1 MRRLIVI
8 CEGHA
13 ERVVV
18 DRLLSP
24 SLKAAGFAEV
34 SGVLIGEG
42 VRPQGGGGIAWD
54 AVRFDVKAA
63 LAQDPEAI
71 VTTFIDLYGTI
82 AGFPEKT
89 FMDDKHRFEEFM
101 REEIPEPRFVPYI
114 QRYEF
119 EALLFADYR
128 AAGRALAG
136 HNEARRVELQNAF
149 AQILE
154 TCGGTPEEID
164 DDARTCPSGRIREL
178 APSFEEQKVRR
189 AINFCAHASL
199 SSIREKCPG
208 FDEWLRCLE
217 TLAKG
222 A

>member
-1 MRRLIVI
+1 MRRLIVV

-13 ERVVV
+13 ERVFV

-24 SLKAAGFAEV
+24 SLKAAGFTEV

-42 VRPQGGGGIAWD
+42 VRPQGGGGVAWD
-54 AVRFDVKAA
+54 AVRFDVNAA
-63 LAQDPEAI
+63 LAQDPQAI

-89 FMDDKHRFEEFM
+89 FKDDKHRFEEFM

-119 EALLFADYR
+119 EALLFADHR

-136 HNEARRVELQNAF
+136 NNDSRRINLQNAF
-149 AQILE
+149 AQTLD
-154 TCGGTPEEID
+154 TFGGTPEEIH

-178 APSFEEQKVRR
+178 VPSFEEQKMRR
-189 AINFCAHASL
+189 AVNFCSHASL
-199 SSIREKCPG
+199 SAIRRACPG
-208 FDEWLRCLE
+208 FDAWMVHLE
-217 TLAKG
+217 ALAKVS
-222 A
+222 